1 MYKISIINDK
11 NPSIIDDVV
20 GIEFNQL
27 HNITSTK
34 NYSPFTF
41 NDGKRNQVNS
51 KTHNLI
57 CFDIDEGLELKKAI
71 DLCSNFKSLI
81 VTTKSHQ
88 VDKKG
93 LICDRYRIVVET
105 HTLGHA
111 NA

>member
-41 NDGKRNQVNS
+41 NDGKRN
-51 KTHNLI
+51 
-57 CFDIDEGLELKKAI
+57 
-71 DLCSNFKSLI
+71 
-81 VTTKSHQ
+81 
-88 VDKKG
+88 
-93 LICDRYRIVVET
+93 
-105 HTLGHA
+105 
-111 NA
+111 